1 MKEILYHGSNRKVDK
16 PEYGLGKPNNDY
28 GRGFYCTKEFDLAG
42 EWAVAA
48 DRDGYIN
55 EYSIATDKLRILN
68 LNDSGY
74 CILDWL
80 VILLENRRFDIQ
92 SDFGHEAVRFLKDN
106 FSVPYND
113 YDVIKG
119 YRADDS
125 YFSFAQDFLNNTI
138 SLATLDKSLR
148 LGHLGEQTVIKS
160 KRAFNSIDFV
170 RYHKAESR
178 KYYPLKENRDTKARE
193 EYRLLRGEPWK
204 KGEIYL
210 MQIIDRE
217 LTRDELFV

>member
-42 EWAVAA
+42 EWAVAS

-55 EYSIATDKLRILN
+55 EYSLTDDKLRILN

-80 VILLENRRFDIQ
+80 VILMENRRFDIQ
-92 SDFGHEAVRFLKDN
+92 SDFGPEAVRFLKDN

-170 RYHKAESR
+170 KFHKAESR

>member
-1 MKEILYHGSNRKVDK
+1 M
-16 PEYGLGKPNNDY
+16 
-28 GRGFYCTKEFDLAG
+28 
-42 EWAVAA
+42 
-48 DRDGYIN
+48 
-55 EYSIATDKLRILN
+55 
-68 LNDSGY
+68 
-74 CILDWL
+74 
-80 VILLENRRFDIQ
+80 
-92 SDFGHEAVRFLKDN
+92 RFLKDN
-106 FSVPYND
+106 FSAPYND

-138 SLATLDKSLR
+138 SLATLDKALR

-170 RYHKAESR
+170 KFHKAESR